1 MGVSSD
7 TFLVSIVTKY
17 YPDMKRLFVF
27 VKSLCSICCSEMCG
41 SIMSYCTTGQT
52 GVRTVQHHR
61 SIVTVL
67 QETVGTVVP
76 TQWQSPDNVSR
87 FWLSH
92 GPDIDRTMFLDFLLS
107 QGLDIRRTI
116 FQGLDRHRT
125 FCQWI
130 SIRTQMTS
138 ILTSSSSDALIIQ
151 TGRYTHQ
158 ICWWTDISTNLSKIF
173 SRNSKDLNLDVSHT
187 GRTRW
192 LTGRF
197 RWTQQISWWIYSSHA
212 LFDRFSILII
222 GVFFQ

>member
-61 SIVTVL
+61 SVVAVL
-67 QETVGTVVP
+67 RETVGTVVP
-76 TQWQSPDNVSR
+76 TQWQSLDNVSR
-87 FWLSH
+87 FWLSQ

-116 FQGLDRHRT
+116 FQGLDRRRT
-125 FCQWI
+125 FLSMQFSTNSEDFNFDEFLFWCTHH
-130 SIRTQMTS
+130 SDRS
-138 ILTSSSSDALIIQ
+138 LHSSDLLVNYYI
-151 TGRYTHQ
+151 HE
-158 ICWWTDISTNLSKIF
+158 LV
-173 SRNSKDLNLDVSHT
+173 KD
-187 GRTRW
+187 
-192 LTGRF
+192 F
-197 RWTQQISWWIYSSHA
+197 
-212 LFDRFSILII
+212 
-222 GVFFQ
+222 